1 MLKLGKDILSLI
13 TFKLNEKDFLN
24 LSMVNK
30 EMHKKDELFK
40 YYLLNKY
47 PRADIL
53 SYKPEEIQTWKGYF
67 VYFNYYKEIY
77 DTVADKKYRYV
88 FGDIK
93 VLVDDIRVQL
103 DSMLLLGID
112 KNSLITVKHFI
123 NKGADVNCLRGLPMQ
138 RAILSPANSENLK
151 IIEALVKGGV
161 DVNSNNENLR
171 LAVKANRIDAV
182 KYFVRV
188 GVRMNNPRALIE
200 ALENKNWEII
210 KYLVEHG
217 IGVEKTI
224 KFLERFV
231 DSRFANSKDEKYKKM
246 IIYLKCLLNDLNDLN
261 EKEKKDIQYEV
272 DYL

>member
-40 YYLLNKY
+40 CYLMNKY
-47 PRADIL
+47 PKADIL

-67 VYFNYYKEIY
+67 VYFNYYREIY
-77 DTVADKKYRYV
+77 ETVSGKKYVSGNVNFLLNNFCRYHI
-88 FGDIK
+88 GGN
-93 VLVDDIRVQL
+93 Q
-103 DSMLLLGID
+103 LLLGIQ
-112 KNSLITVKHFI
+112 KNSLVTVKHFI
-123 NKGADVNCLRGLPMQ
+123 NKGADVNCVRGLPMQ
-138 RAILSPANSENLK
+138 RAISSPPNDENLK

-171 LAVKANRIDAV
+171 LAVKANQIDVV
-182 KYFVRV
+182 KYFVRM

-200 ALENKNWEII
+200 ALENKNWEMI
-210 KYLVEHG
+210 KCLVEHG

-224 KFLERFV
+224 NFLERFGN
-231 DSRFANSKDEKYKKM
+231 SGFANSKDEKYKKM
-246 IIYLKCLLNDLNDLN
+246 IIYLKCLLNDLN